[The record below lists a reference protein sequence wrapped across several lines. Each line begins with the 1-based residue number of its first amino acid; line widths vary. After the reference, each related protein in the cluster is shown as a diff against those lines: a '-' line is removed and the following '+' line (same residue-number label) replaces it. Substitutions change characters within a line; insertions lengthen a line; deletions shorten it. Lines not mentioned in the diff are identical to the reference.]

1 MIESY
6 SNYYDPENAGS
17 VLLTSIAEVMGE
29 NWLNSVLD
37 PAQHS
42 GFSEGEKTFSFKTV
56 SDLQIGLE
64 QAYGHRGGQGLA
76 LRFGRN
82 FFNNAVRLYGGN
94 LGINQNTFQLQSI
107 QQKVRTLLHV
117 TADLLYLFTDHQV
130 VLEETQVGY
139 LWRVSHCPFC
149 RDRKTTGPICHFTIG
164 MLQEALYWGSGGK
177 IYQVDEITCMAC
189 GDPECTVLINRTP
202 LT

>member
-1 MIESY
+1 MIDSY

-29 NWLNSVLD
+29 KYLNSVLD
-37 PAQHS
+37 PAQLS
-42 GFSEGEKTFSFKTV
+42 GASESGKIISFKTV

-64 QAYGHRGGQGLA
+64 QAYGLRGGQGLA

-82 FFNNAVRLYGGN
+82 FFNNAVRLYGES
-94 LGINQNTFQLQSI
+94 LGLNQNTFQLQSI
-107 QQKVRTLLHV
+107 QQKIRTLLHV
-117 TADLLYLFTDHQV
+117 TADLFHKFTDHQV

-139 LWRVSHCPFC
+139 LWRVSRCPFC
-149 RDRKTTGPICHFTIG
+149 QDRKATGPICHFTIG
-164 MLQEALYWGSGGK
+164 LLQEALFWVSGGK
-177 IYQVDEITCMAC
+177 MYQVDEIACMAC
-189 GDPECTVLINRTP
+189 GDPECTVLISRDP